1 MLPGSLL
8 PFLARRNREDSSYPS
23 DLVIQVV
30 TTREGLS
37 SLKSDY
43 DRLHEVT
50 GNVLPFT
57 LHEWHLAWWDHFAQT
72 SKRIRDSLFVH
83 VVRRRNGDA
92 VGLVPLVVTHRELAR
107 LKIGTVGLLGSDPNV
122 TELRTALVAPGAE
135 TQVAAALLGRLAGE
149 RGWDW
154 IHWSCAE
161 GPFSDALRDSN
172 QIDWKEP
179 VLDYV
184 LDLAPTWEAFRGGL
198 KRNIRESLRHCY
210 NSLKRDGL
218 SFDFEV
224 ATTPE
229 DVRKG
234 VATFLQLHAW
244 RATMTGTVTHPNRF
258 PSESSQRFL
267 FDVCDRLAARGIAR
281 VFHLRVA
288 GTVVASR
295 VGFVVGNSLYLYY
308 SGFDPNWS
316 KYSVS
321 TTLLAEAVKYAIALG
336 LSTVNLSAGTDQS
349 KTRWGAR
356 PVSFHAGVQASSRLR
371 SQIAYA
377 AYCRLLARRSHWLDP
392 LMNRVPRRIWG

>member
-1 MLPGSLL
+1 M
-8 PFLARRNREDSSYPS
+8 LARRDREDSSYPS
-23 DLVIQVV
+23 GLEIQVV

-43 DRLHEVT
+43 DRLHEAT

-83 VVRRRNGDA
+83 VVRRGSGEV
-92 VGLVPLVVTHRELAR
+92 VGVVPLVVTHRQLAR
-107 LKIGTVGLLGSDPNV
+107 LKIGTVGLLGADPNV
-122 TELRTALVAPGAE
+122 TELRTPLVAPGAE
-135 TQVAAALLGRLAGE
+135 TEVAAALQTRLATE
-149 RGWDW
+149 REWDW
-154 IHWSCAE
+154 INWSCAE
-161 GPFSDALRDSN
+161 GPFSDALRESA
-172 QIDWKEP
+172 QVDWREP
-179 VLDYV
+179 ILDYV

-218 SFDFEV
+218 SFEFEI
-224 ATTPE
+224 ATTPA
-229 DVRKG
+229 DVRRG
-234 VATFLQLHAW
+234 VADFLTLHAS

-267 FDVCDRLAARGIAR
+267 FDVCDRLATRGIAR
-281 VFHLRVA
+281 VFLLRI
-288 GTVVASR
+288 GGNVVASR
-295 VGFVVGNSLYLYY
+295 VAFVVGSSLYLYY
-308 SGFDPNWS
+308 SGFDPNWA

-321 TTLLAEAVKYAIALG
+321 TTLLAEAVKYAIGLG

-356 PVSFHAGVQASSRLR
+356 PVSFHAGVQASPRLR
-371 SQIAYA
+371 SRVAYA
-377 AYCRLLARRSHWLDP
+377 AYCRLLARRRGWLDP
-392 LMNRVPRRIWG
+392 LMKRVPRRTWA